1 MSCRSL
7 AVTADSILMMNDCM
21 VYGLRVRTEIPL
33 PQTLSWN
40 GEANRP
46 PDLEITRGPVPGQLP
61 DLVRH
66 TPFVQ
71 VSADRRVRFAID
83 GVLAVLIE
91 NGRRMTVDTVLPD
104 DAPDLPSMLLG
115 PALGVVLHQRGLTPL
130 HGACIAMHG
139 RAVVIAGPS
148 GAGKSTLAAALL
160 AEGHRLLADDL
171 AVFTTAEDGGL
182 LAVPGY
188 PQQRLWREALEA
200 LAISPGRPIRSNARL
215 GKFERRIPELYCPEP
230 LPLAAVCHLAE
241 ATPSHPP
248 GVERLTGV
256 QAFETMRRNIYRFH
270 IAAGLTDP
278 RNILSH
284 VATIVAAPQYRLWRP
299 TNFADLAVFAAA
311 LPAALGLEGDA

>member
-1 MSCRSL
+1 
-7 AVTADSILMMNDCM
+7 MMNDCM
-21 VYGLRVRTEIPL
+21 AYGLRVRSEIPL

-46 PDLEITRGPVPGQLP
+46 PDLDITRGPVPEQLP

-91 NGRRMTVDTVLPD
+91 EGRRVAVDTALPD

-115 PALGVVLHQRGLTPL
+115 PVLGMILHQRSMMPL
-130 HGACIAMHG
+130 HGACLAIHG

-148 GAGKSTLAAALL
+148 GAGKSTLAATLL

-171 AVFTTAEDGGL
+171 AVFTTAADGGL

-188 PQQRLWREALEA
+188 PQQRLWRDALEA
-200 LAISPGRPIRSNARL
+200 LAIPPGRSIRSNARL
-215 GKFERRIPELYCPEP
+215 GKFERRVPELYCHEP
-230 LPLAAVCHLAE
+230 LPMAAVCHLTE
-241 ATPSHPP
+241 ADPSRPP

-256 QAFETMRRNIYRFH
+256 RSLEAIRQNIYRYH
-270 IAAGLTDP
+270 IGMDLNDCRSVLMRAATL
-278 RNILSH
+278 
-284 VATIVAAPQYRLWRP
+284 ATVPQYRLWRP
-299 TNFADLAVFAAA
+299 TNFADLMTFAAG
-311 LPAALGLEGDA
+311 LPAALGLEGETP

>member
-1 MSCRSL
+1 
-7 AVTADSILMMNDCM
+7 MMNNCM
-21 VYGLRVRTEIPL
+21 AYGLRIQTRIPL
-33 PQTLSWN
+33 PQTPAWN
-40 GEANRP
+40 GDVDRP
-46 PDLEITRGPVPGQLP
+46 PDLEITRGPVPEQLP
-61 DLVRH
+61 DLVRR

-71 VSADRRVRFAID
+71 VSADRRVRFAVD

-91 NGRRMTVDTVLPD
+91 EGRRVTVDTALPD

-130 HGACIAMHG
+130 HGACVAMHG

-171 AVFTTAEDGGL
+171 TVFTTAEDGGL

-188 PQQRLWREALEA
+188 PQQRLWRGALEA
-200 LAISPGRPIRSNARL
+200 LAIPPGRPIRSVGNL
-215 GKFERRIPELYCPEP
+215 GKFERRVPELYCHEP

-241 ATPSHPP
+241 ADPSHPP
-248 GVERLTGV
+248 GMDRLTGV
-256 QAFETMRRNIYRFH
+256 EAFETARRNIYRFH
-270 IAAGLTDP
+270 IAAGLTGARDM
-278 RNILSH
+278 LLQ
-284 VATIVAAPQYRLWRP
+284 VTAIVKAPQYRLWRP
-299 TNFADLAVFAAA
+299 TNFTDLAAFAAA